1 MNDAQKRKEIKKEM
15 KKSALAVVLAAA
27 MTVGTV
33 PATVFAEGSEKPYE
47 GVTLTMWMS
56 NSEYQD
62 GTKAVLEKATEEL
75 GMEFEV
81 EINPGGTEGDNI
93 IKTRCASGD
102 LPDLTNYNSGSLF
115 TALNPKEHFLDLTDE
130 EMTQKFDDTF
140 VSTVSQDGRIYGAPF
155 TTTQAG
161 AVVYWKPDY
170 EELGLEVPKT
180 WDEFLANCEALKEA
194 GKSPVYLSSGDT
206 WTTQV
211 LFLGDNYNVL
221 AKNPSFADDFTAGT
235 AKFANDEG
243 ALASW
248 AKYEDLVDMYQA
260 DYTAA
265 TYDDGLEAMATGQAT
280 HWFIL
285 TQVVP
290 LMIAAHP
297 EAEENLGVFGVPG
310 TDADNAGL
318 TVWEPNGWY
327 ISKDS
332 ANTEAALAF
341 LDFWYQEE
349 NMDLYINTYGANGP
363 SCIKGYIL
371 PDSVAPAI
379 REDMQAYFDEGKTA
393 PALEFLTSV
402 KGSTC
407 EQITTSAAL
416 GQIDGAT
423 AAQMYDDDCK
433 KSAVQQG
440 LGWE

>member
-1 MNDAQKRKEIKKEM
+1 M
-15 KKSALAVVLAAA
+15 KKSALAVVLAVA

-33 PATVFAEGSEKPYE
+33 PATVFAEESAKPYE
-47 GVTLTMWMS
+47 GTTLTMWMS
-56 NSEYQD
+56 VSEYQD

-93 IKTRCASGD
+93 LKTRCASGD
-102 LPDLTNYNSGSLF
+102 LPDITNYNSGSLF
-115 TALNPKEHFLDLTDE
+115 TALNPKEHFLDITDE

-140 VSTVSQDGRIYGAPF
+140 VSTVSQDGRVYGAPF

-180 WDEFLANCEALKEA
+180 WDEFVANCNALKEA
-194 GKSPVYLSSGDT
+194 GKSPVYLSAGDT

-221 AKNPSFADDFTAGT
+221 AKNPTFAEDFTAGT
-235 AKFANDEG
+235 AKFASDEG

-248 AKYEDLVDMYQA
+248 DKYADLTDMYQA

-265 TYDDGLEAMATGQAT
+265 TYEDGLEEMATGQAT

-285 TQVVP
+285 TQVIP

-297 EAEENLGVFGVPG
+297 EAEENIGVFAVPG
-310 TDADNAGL
+310 DDAENVGL
-318 TVWEPNGWY
+318 TVWEPNAWY
-327 ISKDS
+327 INKDS
-332 ANTEAALAF
+332 ENTEAVLAF
-341 LDFWYQEE
+341 LEFWYQEE

-363 SCIKGYIL
+363 SCIKGYTL
-371 PDSVAPAI
+371 PESVAPAI
-379 REDMQAYFDEGKTA
+379 REDICKLGRTCLYEQACPFFSERTGNR
-393 PALEFLTSV
+393 PIVLHSSL
-402 KGSTC
+402 
-407 EQITTSAAL
+407 
-416 GQIDGAT
+416 
-423 AAQMYDDDCK
+423 K
-433 KSAVQQG
+433 KSINSLVFRVVG
-440 LGWE
+440 

>member
-1 MNDAQKRKEIKKEM
+1 M
-15 KKSALAVVLAAA
+15 KKSVVAVSLAAVMA
-27 MTVGTV
+27 LGSV
-33 PATVFAEGSEKPYE
+33 PFTVFAEDGAKPYE

-56 NSEYQD
+56 VSEYQD
-62 GTKAVLEKATEEL
+62 GTKAVMEKATEEL
-75 GMEFEV
+75 GMEFQV

-102 LPDLTNYNSGSLF
+102 LPDITNYNSGSLL
-115 TALNPKEHFLDLTDE
+115 TALNPKEHFLDITDE

-140 VSTVSQDGRIYGAPF
+140 LSCVSQDDRVYGAPF

-180 WDEFLANCEALKEA
+180 WDEFVSNCQALKDA
-194 GKSPVYLSSGDT
+194 GKTPVYLSGGDT

-235 AKFANDEG
+235 AKFATDEG

-248 AKYEDLVDMYQA
+248 DKYADLVDFYNADSTAAKYE
-260 DYTAA
+260 
-265 TYDDGLEAMATGQAT
+265 DGLEAMATGQAT

-297 EAEENLGVFGVPG
+297 EAEENIGVFAVPG
-310 TDADNAGL
+310 DDAENAGL
-318 TVWEPNGWY
+318 TVWEPNAWY
-327 ISKDS
+327 INKDS

-363 SCIKGYIL
+363 SCIKGYTL

-393 PALEFLTSV
+393 PALEFLTPV